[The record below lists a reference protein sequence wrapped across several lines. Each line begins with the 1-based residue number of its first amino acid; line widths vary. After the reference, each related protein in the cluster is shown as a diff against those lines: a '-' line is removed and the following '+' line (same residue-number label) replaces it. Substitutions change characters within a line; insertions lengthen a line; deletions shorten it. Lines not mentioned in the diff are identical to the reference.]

1 MGIFDFLK
9 KKKEIKEIISEKLT
23 FSEIEDWIERKRKE
37 NEIEERELVIS
48 IKDRIKNLDNELKI
62 KLSLLDE
69 IDIESRKEDGRIKR
83 VVSNSRIQ
91 YIGAINNLMAN
102 LGNLKETSFPDFI
115 KKIDRALSEFN
126 KTSFKNYERTTILI
140 GKEMADIKEEV
151 KSFSKDLVEIFNNNK
166 EISELSQRIGLIK
179 SKLNLLDST
188 EKNKIGIKK
197 TIISLDEKIKQD
209 EKENQRCLTE
219 IEKIKQSENYK
230 NMLEKKE
237 KLNIL
242 KEEFREKILTLK
254 QLIDF
259 KALTNFFH
267 TNEKQMNIL
276 KEYKTD
282 FYTNFEQDNGKRI
295 LDLLEESKLNTNI
308 ISEREN
314 LIKSKKE
321 ILENYEKEI
330 EKDETHNLNY
340 KIEKITIEI
349 ENLKIEKVKE
359 RKRKEKL
366 NINKEELASSLKQ
379 ELGKINIE
387 IK

>member
-9 KKKEIKEIISEKLT
+9 KEKEKEIISEKLT

-91 YIGAINNLMAN
+91 YIGAVNNLMAN
-102 LGNLKETSFPDFI
+102 LENLKETSFPDFV

-295 LDLLEESKLNTNI
+295 LDLLKESKLNTNI

-314 LIKSKKE
+314 LIKAKKE

-366 NINKEELASSLKQ
+366 NINKEELTSSLKQ

>member
-9 KKKEIKEIISEKLT
+9 KEKEKEIISEKLT

-91 YIGAINNLMAN
+91 YIGAVNNLMAN
-102 LGNLKETSFPDFI
+102 LENLKETSFPDFV

>member
-9 KKKEIKEIISEKLT
+9 KEKEKEIISEKLT

-48 IKDRIKNLDNELKI
+48 IKDRIKNLDNELEI

-91 YIGAINNLMAN
+91 YIGAVNNLMAN
-102 LGNLKETSFPDFI
+102 LENLKETSFPDFV

-295 LDLLEESKLNTNI
+295 LDLLKESKLNTNI

-314 LIKSKKE
+314 LIKAKKE

>member
-9 KKKEIKEIISEKLT
+9 KEKEKEIISEKLT

-91 YIGAINNLMAN
+91 YIGAVNNLMAN
-102 LGNLKETSFPDFI
+102 LENLKETSFPDFV

-314 LIKSKKE
+314 LIKAKKE

-366 NINKEELASSLKQ
+366 NINKEELTSSLKQ

>member
-9 KKKEIKEIISEKLT
+9 KEKEKEIISEKLT
-23 FSEIEDWIERKRKE
+23 FSEIEDWIERKGKE
-37 NEIEERELVIS
+37 NEIKERELVIS
-48 IKDRIKNLDNELKI
+48 IKDRIKNLDNELEI

-91 YIGAINNLMAN
+91 YIGAVNNLMAN
-102 LGNLKETSFPDFI
+102 LENLKETSFPDFV

-314 LIKSKKE
+314 LIKAKKE

>member
-9 KKKEIKEIISEKLT
+9 KEKEKEIISEKLT
-23 FSEIEDWIERKRKE
+23 FSEIEDWIERKGKE
-37 NEIEERELVIS
+37 NEIKERELVIS
-48 IKDRIKNLDNELKI
+48 IKDRIKNLDNELEI

-151 KSFSKDLVEIFNNNK
+151 KSFSKDLVEIFNSNK

-188 EKNKIGIKK
+188 GKNKIGIKK

-295 LDLLEESKLNTNI
+295 LDLLKESKLNTNI

-314 LIKSKKE
+314 LIKAKKE

-366 NINKEELASSLKQ
+366 NINKEELTSSLKQ

>member
-9 KKKEIKEIISEKLT
+9 KEKEKEIISEKLT
-23 FSEIEDWIERKRKE
+23 FSEIEDWIERKGKE
-37 NEIEERELVIS
+37 NEIKERELVIS

-91 YIGAINNLMAN
+91 YIGAVNNLMAN
-102 LGNLKETSFPDFI
+102 LENLKETSFPDFV

>member
-9 KKKEIKEIISEKLT
+9 KEKEKEIISEKLT

-91 YIGAINNLMAN
+91 YIGAVNNLMAN
-102 LGNLKETSFPDFI
+102 LENLKETSFPDFV

-295 LDLLEESKLNTNI
+295 LDLLKESKLNTNI

-314 LIKSKKE
+314 LIKAKKE

>member
-9 KKKEIKEIISEKLT
+9 KEKEKEIISEKLT
-23 FSEIEDWIERKRKE
+23 FSEIEDWIERKGKE
-37 NEIEERELVIS
+37 NEIKERELVIS
-48 IKDRIKNLDNELKI
+48 IKDRIKNLDNELEI

-151 KSFSKDLVEIFNNNK
+151 KSFSKDLVEIFNSNK

-314 LIKSKKE
+314 LIKAKKE

>member
-9 KKKEIKEIISEKLT
+9 KEKEKEIISEKLT
-23 FSEIEDWIERKRKE
+23 FSEIEDWIERKGKE

-48 IKDRIKNLDNELKI
+48 IKDRIKNLDNELEI

-151 KSFSKDLVEIFNNNK
+151 KSFSKDLVEIFNSNK

>member
-1 MGIFDFLK
+1 
-9 KKKEIKEIISEKLT
+9 
-23 FSEIEDWIERKRKE
+23 
-37 NEIEERELVIS
+37 
-48 IKDRIKNLDNELKI
+48 
-62 KLSLLDE
+62 
-69 IDIESRKEDGRIKR
+69 
-83 VVSNSRIQ
+83 
-91 YIGAINNLMAN
+91 
-102 LGNLKETSFPDFI
+102 
-115 KKIDRALSEFN
+115 
-126 KTSFKNYERTTILI
+126 
-140 GKEMADIKEEV
+140 
-151 KSFSKDLVEIFNNNK
+151 
-166 EISELSQRIGLIK
+166 LSQRIGLIK

-282 FYTNFEQDNGKRI
+282 FYANFEQDNGKRI
-295 LDLLEESKLNTNI
+295 LDLLKESKLNTNI

-314 LIKSKKE
+314 LIKAKKE

>member
-9 KKKEIKEIISEKLT
+9 KEKEKEIISEKLT

-91 YIGAINNLMAN
+91 YIGAVNNLMAN
-102 LGNLKETSFPDFI
+102 LENLKETSFPDFV

-314 LIKSKKE
+314 LIKAKKE

>member
-9 KKKEIKEIISEKLT
+9 KEKEKEIISEKLT

-91 YIGAINNLMAN
+91 YIGAVNNLMAN
-102 LGNLKETSFPDFI
+102 LENLKETSFPDFV

-366 NINKEELASSLKQ
+366 NINKEELTSSLKQ

>member
-9 KKKEIKEIISEKLT
+9 KEKEKEIISEKLT
-23 FSEIEDWIERKRKE
+23 FSEIEDWIERKGKE

-48 IKDRIKNLDNELKI
+48 IKDRIKNLDNELEI

-197 TIISLDEKIKQD
+197 TIISLDEKIKQE

>member
-9 KKKEIKEIISEKLT
+9 KEKEKEIISEKLT

-91 YIGAINNLMAN
+91 YIGAVNNLMAN
-102 LGNLKETSFPDFI
+102 LENLKETSFPDFV

-151 KSFSKDLVEIFNNNK
+151 KSFSKDLVEIFNSNK

-366 NINKEELASSLKQ
+366 NINKEELTSSLKQ

>member
-9 KKKEIKEIISEKLT
+9 KEKEKEIISEKLT

-48 IKDRIKNLDNELKI
+48 IKDRIKNLDNELEI

-91 YIGAINNLMAN
+91 YIGAVNNLMAN
-102 LGNLKETSFPDFI
+102 LENLKETSFPDFV

-314 LIKSKKE
+314 LIKAKKE

-366 NINKEELASSLKQ
+366 NINKEELTSSLKQ